1 MLDLRDSTY
10 FPKAVDLAEVGYD
23 EHDTIRFFT
32 GPMTEPEQS
41 IYRTMRSDKKIHWCF
56 LGERIESPVKNP
68 GITSIITGSTPLSAL
83 PNIRHSNG
91 EALLLDIQTGPE
103 DWKGDRRSLRSQIL
117 PRFKMGYTIAAM
129 YAQRTDGLNLCVE
142 DVSMVT
148 IFPCGLNDLHILAD
162 KVQATLPTTCVAEAC
177 ENPASRVC
185 AVCRLGP
192 YCSTDC
198 QKDHWKSAHKH
209 ECSSARQLREWASFD
224 WSSYDRDRLPMVM

>member
-10 FPKAVDLAEVGYD
+10 FPRAVDLAEVGYD

-32 GPMTEPEQS
+32 GPMTEPEQV
-41 IYRTMRSDKKIHWCF
+41 YRTMRSDKKIHWCF
-56 LGERIESPVKNP
+56 LGERVESP
-68 GITSIITGSTPLSAL
+68 
-83 PNIRHSNG
+83 
-91 EALLLDIQTGPE
+91 ALLHDIQTGAE
-103 DWKGDRRSLRSQIL
+103 DWRGDRRSLRSQIL

-129 YAQRTDGLNLCVE
+129 YAQRTYNLNLCVE

-185 AVCRLGP
+185 SVCKLGP
-192 YCSTDC
+192 YCSKDC

-224 WSSYDRDRLPMVM
+224 WSSYDRDRLPVVM

>member
-1 MLDLRDSTY
+1 MLDLHDSTY
-10 FPKAVDLAEVGYD
+10 FPRAVDLAEVGYD
-23 EHDTIRFFT
+23 EDDTIRFFT

-41 IYRTMRSDKKIHWCF
+41 IYRTMRSDKKIHRCF
-56 LGERIESPVKNP
+56 LGERVDNPVKNP
-68 GITSIITGSTPLSAL
+68 NIASIITGSTPLSAL

-91 EALLLDIQTGPE
+91 EALLLDIQT
-103 DWKGDRRSLRSQIL
+103 DRRSLRSQIL

-148 IFPCGLNDLHILAD
+148 IFPCGLNDLHILAY
-162 KVQATLPTTCVAEAC
+162 KVQATLPMTCVAEAC

-192 YCSTDC
+192 YCSKDC
-198 QKDHWKSAHKH
+198 QKDRWKSAHKH
-209 ECSSARQLREWASFD
+209 ECKSARQLREWASFD

>member
-1 MLDLRDSTY
+1 
-10 FPKAVDLAEVGYD
+10 
-23 EHDTIRFFT
+23 
-32 GPMTEPEQS
+32 MTEPEQS

-68 GITSIITGSTPLSAL
+68 GIMSLISGSTPLSAL

-103 DWKGDRRSLRSQIL
+103 DWRGDRRSLRSQIL

-148 IFPCGLNDLHILAD
+148 VRYLLFASTSNFSQPRRQIFPCGLNDLHILAD

-185 AVCRLGP
+185 SVCKLGP
-192 YCSTDC
+192 YCSTVGGTRTGIRRC
-198 QKDHWKSAHKH
+198 ITVGCCAGLSKGPLEIRAQT
-209 ECSSARQLREWASFD
+209 R
-224 WSSYDRDRLPMVM
+224 V

>member
-10 FPKAVDLAEVGYD
+10 FPSAVDLAEVGYD

-32 GPMTEPEQS
+32 GPITKPKQS
-41 IYRTMRSDKKIHWCF
+41 IYRTMRSDKKIHC
-56 LGERIESPVKNP
+56 L
-68 GITSIITGSTPLSAL
+68 ITGSTPLNAL
-83 PNIRHSNG
+83 PNIRHSSG

-103 DWKGDRRSLRSQIL
+103 DWQGDRRSLRSQIL
-117 PRFKMGYTIAAM
+117 LRFKMGYTIAAM
-129 YAQRTDGLNLCVE
+129 YAQRTSGLNLCVE

-177 ENPASRVC
+177 ENSASKVC
-185 AVCRLGP
+185 AVCKLGP

-209 ECSSARQLREWASFD
+209 ECRSARQLREWASFD
-224 WSSYDRDRLPMVM
+224 WSSYDRDRLPMVV

>member
-10 FPKAVDLAEVGYD
+10 FPRALDLAEVGYD
-23 EHDTIRFFT
+23 EHDTMRFFT

-56 LGERIESPVKNP
+56 LGERIESPVKKP
-68 GITSIITGSTPLSAL
+68 GVMSIIGGSTPLSAL
-83 PNIRHSNG
+83 PNIRHSN
-91 EALLLDIQTGPE
+91 
-103 DWKGDRRSLRSQIL
+103 DRRSLRSQIL

-129 YAQRTDGLNLCVE
+129 YAQRTGGLNLCVE

-185 AVCRLGP
+185 SVCKLGP
-192 YCSTDC
+192 YCSTNC

-224 WSSYDRDRLPMVM
+224 WSFYDRDRLSMVM